1 MKFKKLLSL
10 AMATIIVS
18 GYTPALE
25 TTPVFDCV
33 VLEASATSNYKLKA
47 PDGIKSTATANSI
60 TLQWNK
66 VSGADGYRIYM
77 YDSTQKKYVK
87 YKSVSGTK
95 CTVSNLEIGTK
106 YNFKITAL
114 VKKNGKYSAQEFTNK
129 FSAATKKLD
138 SPKNIT
144 AAANFSSIELKWSNV
159 KNADAY
165 RVYQYNSTEKK
176 YVAVKTT
183 SATNYTVTGLS
194 SGKTY
199 KFKITAPVKNG
210 KSYSV
215 QTLSPV
221 ISETTSTNA
230 KLQTTDFM
238 VYDKNGN
245 EVHLSDYAGR
255 PIVVNIWATWC
266 GPCRSELP
274 YFNTLYNELGDDVVF
289 MMVNCTGGRE
299 TQSVVEKFVKDNGY
313 DFPVYFDKKYKANS
327 AYNVS
332 GIPTTLFIDRDGKLV
347 HKEVGSMD
355 EDELRDFIEEIL

>member
-10 AMATIIVS
+10 AMAAIIVS
-18 GYTPALE
+18 GYAPASE
-25 TTPVFDCV
+25 TMPVSDCI
-33 VLEASATSNYKLKA
+33 VLEASAASNAKLKA
-47 PDGIKSTATANSI
+47 PDDIKTTATANSI

-77 YDSTQKKYVK
+77 YDSVQKKYVK

-95 CTVSNLEIGTK
+95 CTVSNLKIGTK

-114 VKKNGKYSAQEFTNK
+114 VKKNGKYSAQK
-129 FSAATKKLD
+129 FSDKISVSTKKLD
-138 SPKNIT
+138 APKNIT
-144 AAANFSSIELKWSNV
+144 AAGNFSSIDLKWDKV

-165 RVYQYNSTEKK
+165 RVYQYDSSKKK
-176 YVAVKTT
+176 YAAIKTT

-199 KFKITAPVKNG
+199 KFKIAALIKNG

-221 ISETTSTNA
+221 VSETTSTNA
-230 KLQTTDFM
+230 KLQTADFM

-245 EVHLSDYAGR
+245 EVYLSDYAGR

-274 YFNTLYNELGDDVVF
+274 YFNTVYNELGDDVVF
-289 MMVNCTGGRE
+289 MMVNCTSGRE
-299 TQSVVEKFVKDNGY
+299 TQSIVEKFVKDNGY

-327 AYNVS
+327 AYSVS
-332 GIPTTLFIDRDGKLV
+332 GIPTTLFIDRDGNLV
-347 HKEVGSMD
+347 HKEIGSMD
-355 EDELRDFIEEIL
+355 EDELRDFIEKIL